1 MQEIGLGNV
10 YAHNSII
17 VGIFKNAIITEYF
30 FHGIYI

>member
-1 MQEIGLGNV
+1 MQEIGFSNV

-17 VGIFKNAIITEYF
+17 VGIFKNAIIAEHF